1 MLISELRD
9 LDIAVLGAGREGR
22 SAIRWLRKE
31 FPQKALTVYDEAPV
45 SLEEDP
51 LSVVVTG
58 TLDARKLQAHD
69 LLIRS
74 PGISP
79 YRAALRK
86 AGVQCTSTS
95 SLWFAAHPRARTIC
109 ITGTKGKSTTAAL
122 TAHLLRTAG
131 LQAQLAGNIG
141 QALLDCP
148 ERVDGWWVIEL
159 SSYQLADLGAQPS
172 LAAILNVSDEHL
184 DWHGNAANYRR
195 DKLRLA
201 ELAGRSPLI
210 LNHGDEFLREQ
221 FGARIGVHWFGHHQ
235 GWHVRED
242 RLYRGPETFAGI
254 PRQSLPGAHNLE
266 NLAAALTL
274 VEAAGIEVADP
285 GAALEAFRGLPHRL
299 QVLGE
304 ADGVLFV
311 NDSLA
316 TTPVATLAALRAYR
330 ERPVILLA
338 GGLDRGL
345 DWRPMVARMRETTP
359 AAVICLPDSG
369 PSIAHLMAQCGLQP
383 ERGIHC
389 ADGLAAAM
397 RTVGELSRAG
407 DVVLLSPGAA
417 SFPQFRDYADRGRQF
432 AGLAGFAILEGA
444 PEGA

>member
-9 LDIAVLGAGREGR
+9 LNIAVLGAGREGR

-31 FPQKALTVYDEAPV
+31 FPDKTLTVYDEAEP
-45 SLEEDP
+45 SLEKDS
-51 LSVVVTG
+51 LSMVVTG
-58 TLDARKLQAHD
+58 ALDARKLQAHD

-79 YRAALRK
+79 YRPALRE

-95 SLWFAAHPRARTIC
+95 SLWFAAHPDARTIC

-122 TAHLLRTAG
+122 TTQLLRAAG
-131 LQAQLAGNIG
+131 LQARLAGNIG

-148 ERVDGWWVIEL
+148 ELADGWWVIEL
-159 SSYQLADLGAQPS
+159 SSYQLADLEARPS

-201 ELAGRSPLI
+201 ELATGSPLI
-210 LNHGDEFLREQ
+210 LNHNDELLRAQ
-221 FGARIGVHWFGHHQ
+221 FEDRHGVHWFGHQ
-235 GWHVRED
+235 MGWHVREN
-242 RLYRGPETFAGI
+242 RLYRDRKAFEGI
-254 PRQSLPGAHNLE
+254 PRQALPGAHNLE

-274 VEAAGIEVADP
+274 MEAAGIDVTDP

-304 ADGVLFV
+304 AGGVLFV

-316 TTPVATLAALRAYR
+316 TTPVATLAALMAYR

-338 GGLDRGL
+338 GGLDRGV
-345 DWRPMVARMRETTP
+345 DWRPMLDQMREITP

-369 PSIAHLMAQCGLQP
+369 PSIARLMEECGLQP
-383 ERGIHC
+383 ERGIHR

-397 RTVGELSRAG
+397 RTARGLSRAG

-432 AGLAGFAILEGA
+432 ADLAGLVQHAG
-444 PEGA
+444 